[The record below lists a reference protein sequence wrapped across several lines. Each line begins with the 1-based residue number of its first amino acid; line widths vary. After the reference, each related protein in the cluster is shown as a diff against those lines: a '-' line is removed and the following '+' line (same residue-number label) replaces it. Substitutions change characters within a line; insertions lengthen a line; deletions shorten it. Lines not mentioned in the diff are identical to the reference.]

1 MEQNTINNIND
12 LENIFYINLEHRI
25 DRKNN
30 IENELIKL
38 GLLQK
43 AKRFNAIK
51 MNNGAIGCSL
61 SHLQLL
67 KNALKDKLNHI
78 CILEDDIY
86 FLNPELFINQ
96 LNKFLENHKDWDVIL
111 IAGNNIP
118 PYQKIDDTCIKV
130 NTCQTT
136 TGYIVNGHYISKLM
150 DNIKIG
156 LTHLINKPHL
166 HSLYAIDKFWFLLQK
181 VDNWFLIIPTSV
193 VQRDDYSDIE
203 KRKVNYKNI
212 MLDINKD
219 YLFYRK

>member
-166 HSLYAIDKFWFLLQK
+166 HCLYAIDKFWFLLQK